1 MSNKKNKKK
10 TNFIYTEEFKTT
22 SPNPTEEELKVIF
35 NKKYY
40 LLIKRMENRFL
51 RGCNF
56 E

>member
-1 MSNKKNKKK
+1 MNNKKDKKR
-10 TNFIYTEEFKTT
+10 TNFVYTEEFKTAL
-22 SPNPTEEELKVIF
+22 PNPTEQELKTIF

-40 LLIKRMENRFL
+40 LFIKRIENRFL